1 MKKSILLF
9 ILATILTGI
18 GIDAG
23 INIIAGLG
31 VVLLILVLF
40 RELFEVLNE
49 DGKIEVT
56 QKNEAELKSIIY
68 ELMYNYYC

>member
-1 MKKSILLF
+1 MKKSIYIF

-56 QKNEAELKSIIY
+56 QKNEAELKQIVY

>member
-68 ELMYNYYC
+68 ELLYSYYC

>member
-31 VVLLILVLF
+31 VVLLIGVLF
-40 RELFEVLNE
+40 RE
-49 DGKIEVT
+49 II
-56 QKNEAELKSIIY
+56 QSINLI
-68 ELMYNYYC
+68 NYYHE

>member
-1 MKKSILLF
+1 MKKSITLF
-9 ILATILTGI
+9 ILGTILTGI

>member
-9 ILATILTGI
+9 ILATILTGV

-31 VVLLILVLF
+31 VVLLIGVLF
-40 RELFEVLNE
+40 RELFQSINII
-49 DGKIEVT
+49 KI
-56 QKNEAELKSIIY
+56 
-68 ELMYNYYC
+68 

>member
-1 MKKSILLF
+1 MKKSIYTF
-9 ILATILTGI
+9 ILGTILAGV

-68 ELMYNYYC
+68 ELLYSYYC